1 MFIKARHRPAELLHI
16 TARSSR
22 SNLDDKNRSQLENLT
37 RGYEGECLYDSI
49 FNDLGHDNLY
59 IYRDIYLNIEDSSTQ
74 YDSIIVS
81 DDEVV
86 VNEIKNY
93 SGTYTVVDGS
103 WAKGNFVLPDDPIAQ
118 LRRAVGK
125 LRRLSLKSKLN
136 FEVSGKLIFPNEECT
151 LIIRDESLKQK
162 IIDRSN
168 LRRYLARF
176 KNNFS
181 IRSGFALKIC
191 EAISHHIVD
200 NPYFK
205 SAVDFDDVRHGIYCS
220 ECGGFEVEVRRYHV
234 SCLSCGSNETRETHL
249 LRAISDFKYLFGK
262 LPLTTQRMMKLTDG
276 KFSKRAVQRA
286 LDKYCDRH
294 GMYKSSTYTFKYY
307 DFEEAMS
314 DQNIIR
320 RYRDNLSKK

>member
-1 MFIKARHRPAELLHI
+1 MFITARHRPAELLHI

-103 WAKGNFVLPDDPIAQ
+103 WAKGNFVLPDDPLAQ

-162 IIDRSN
+162 IIVRSN

-220 ECGGFEVEVRRYHV
+220 ECGGFEVESERFHFRC
-234 SCLSCGSNETRETHL
+234 SSCGSYETKETHFV
-249 LRAISDFKYLFGK
+249 RAISDYKYLFGK
-262 LPLTTQRMMKLTDG
+262 LPMTTNRMMKFTNNQ
-276 KFSKRAVQRA
+276 FSKRSVQRLLA
-286 LDKYCDRH
+286 KYCDRQ
-294 GMYKSSTYTFKYY
+294 GIYKSASYKFKYY
-307 DFEEAMS
+307 DFEDAMMK
-314 DQNIIR
+314 QPRNV
-320 RYRDNLSKK
+320 RYKDRID